1 MILNLDGK
9 AQETSGR
16 FDDSLSADESR
27 RLGELRDSSPSYGL
41 QQSGFA
47 QNGCRGENSSGASAL
62 KRNSDNGKILQRLK
76 LIESKYSNYVENQ
89 QKQLEAQLIESKTHK
104 SELTQEIAELEQE
117 IYNLISESSDNKQEQ
132 E

>member
-16 FDDSLSADESR
+16 FDDRLCADESR
-27 RLGELRDSSPSYGL
+27 RLGKLRDSSSSYGL

-62 KRNSDNGKILQRLK
+62 KRNSANGKILRRLK

-89 QKQLEAQLIESKTHK
+89 QRQLEAQLIESKTHK
-104 SELTQEIAELEQE
+104 LELTQEIAELEQE
-117 IYNLISESSDNKQEQ
+117 IYNLISESSDDKKEQ